1 MDDEGLESFSFQRFG
16 SAADFAD
23 GAQQETENRSNAL
36 TLGFTKDLSTNGM
49 LDGWQL
55 QGYVQ
60 AGRAEHRGRHKHGV
74 RIDRLP
80 AALDAVDD
88 GSGNIVCYA
97 ALQDPANWS
106 DCVPVNLFGAGNASQ
121 EAIDYLTGLDAGT
134 VVNTPV
140 FFTDSGFGSGR
151 TLSFVSGEDKITVTD
166 YDQDLIEFSL
176 DGEIADGWAGPISA
190 AFGVHYREES
200 ILQVALDHTN
210 PSGDLDSRPAQFDP
224 AIVRG
229 IGSGMSGRT
238 TGIQFASVPNLDGG
252 YDVKE
257 AFAEFIVPLIAGK
270 PGIDQL
276 TASLASRWAEYEGSG
291 SIQAWKG
298 GLDWQVNDLL
308 RVRTT
313 VSRDVRAATL
323 AERLDRT
330 GGVANIEDPATGT
343 RFDTSLASG
352 GNPNLKP
359 EEADT
364 RTIGMIFEPPSL
376 SGLQAS
382 VDWYEIDISGAVGTL
397 GVQAIVD
404 ECFDFPNSDTCN
416 LVHRDPNTN
425 VIVLVENVFVNINAA
440 KVSGADFE
448 VAYRTDVGAGSLGWR
463 FIATQLNENSITNAG
478 AAKVDRAG
486 DVGVEE
492 FPDFKLTTNLTYNQ
506 GPFTAFLQARYIGDG
521 LQDARDIEGVTI
533 SDNTVDSVLYTD
545 ARVAFGKD
553 MSNGS
558 HWQVYGSIT
567 NLFDEEPPVVATFSS
582 FTGQT
587 SQANAA
593 IHDVL
598 GRRVTVGFSFDL

>member
-1 MDDEGLESFSFQRFG
+1 
-16 SAADFAD
+16 
-23 GAQQETENRSNAL
+23 
-36 TLGFTKDLSTNGM
+36 
-49 LDGWQL
+49 
-55 QGYVQ
+55 
-60 AGRAEHRGRHKHGV
+60 
-74 RIDRLP
+74 
-80 AALDAVDD
+80 
-88 GSGNIVCYA
+88 
-97 ALQDPANWS
+97 
-106 DCVPVNLFGAGNASQ
+106 
-121 EAIDYLTGLDAGT
+121 
-134 VVNTPV
+134 
-140 FFTDSGFGSGR
+140 
-151 TLSFVSGEDKITVTD
+151 
-166 YDQDLIEFSL
+166 
-176 DGEIADGWAGPISA
+176 
-190 AFGVHYREES
+190 
-200 ILQVALDHTN
+200 
-210 PSGDLDSRPAQFDP
+210 
-224 AIVRG
+224 
-229 IGSGMSGRT
+229 
-238 TGIQFASVPNLDGG
+238 
-252 YDVKE
+252 
-257 AFAEFIVPLIAGK
+257 
-270 PGIDQL
+270 
-276 TASLASRWAEYEGSG
+276 
-291 SIQAWKG
+291 
-298 GLDWQVNDLL
+298 
-308 RVRTT
+308 
-313 VSRDVRAATL
+313 
-323 AERLDRT
+323 
-330 GGVANIEDPATGT
+330 
-343 RFDTSLASG
+343 
-352 GNPNLKP
+352 
-359 EEADT
+359 
-364 RTIGMIFEPPSL
+364 L